1 MQQLAFDFADI
12 TAKRHGGNAESI
24 EANRRAS
31 HSKGYWRAQVVLFA
45 AQREDFTLKELC
57 RFYGKHLH
65 DLSGRISELKQDRI
79 LVPTGRRREGCA
91 VLRLA
96 AKAEERNNAES

>member
-1 MQQLAFDFADI
+1 MEQLAFDMADV
-12 TAKRHGGNAESI
+12 TAKRHRGNPESV
-24 EANRRAS
+24 EANRRAA

-45 AQREDFTLKELC
+45 AQQADFTLKELC
-57 RFYGKHLH
+57 RFYGKQLH

-79 LVPTGRRREGCA
+79 LTPTGRRREGCA

-96 AKAEERNNAES
+96 ARAEEQSNG